1 MKVNEVKLYRRGFEF
16 TSGVLERGCGQNEMI
31 SDVLNNLVWDNG
43 YTQKAAP
50 QGVTRCCINTF
61 LDLNVPVSPVIFCS

>member
-43 YTQKAAP
+43 YTQ
-50 QGVTRCCINTF
+50 
-61 LDLNVPVSPVIFCS
+61 